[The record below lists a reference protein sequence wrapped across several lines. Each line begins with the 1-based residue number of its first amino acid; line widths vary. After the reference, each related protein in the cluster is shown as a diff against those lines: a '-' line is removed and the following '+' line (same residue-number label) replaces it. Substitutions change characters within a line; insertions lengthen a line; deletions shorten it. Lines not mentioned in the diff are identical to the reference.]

1 MVETIVK
8 LAEQLGIET
17 VAEFVSTEE
26 IYHTVKEIGVD
37 WAQGYWLGKPV
48 PFEEMLKNAA

>member
-26 IYHTVKEIGVD
+26 IYNTVKELGVD

-48 PFEEMLKNAA
+48 PLESMLECVA